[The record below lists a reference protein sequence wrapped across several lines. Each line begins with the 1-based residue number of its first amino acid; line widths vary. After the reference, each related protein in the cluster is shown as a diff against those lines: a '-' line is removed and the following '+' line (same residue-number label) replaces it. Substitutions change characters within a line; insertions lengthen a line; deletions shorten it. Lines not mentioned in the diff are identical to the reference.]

1 MRNQVLDA
9 LHRGQNILRRCQ
21 AGRDLRARALMTF
34 STLGRKDLRV
44 EYRPRAREEHGRKQG
59 LGQINAIN
67 ASDINADGRTL

>member
-1 MRNQVLDA
+1 
-9 LHRGQNILRRCQ
+9 
-21 AGRDLRARALMTF
+21 MTF